1 MRGAI
6 IMTAEPP
13 ADAHKDL
20 LRLMTWLS
28 PSFPVGAYSYS
39 QGLEWAIDAGV
50 ISDRASLVSWLTD
63 VAERG
68 SGWNDAVLLAAA
80 WRGENVAQLAEA
92 LSPAAERHAET
103 MQQGAAFAAAAA
115 HWAAELAPAPYP
127 VVVGMVCSRLGIPLE
142 AVLTAWLNSFLV
154 NLVSVAVRLVPL
166 GQVEGLRALRGLEPV
181 ILAAARRA
189 SRSSLDDLGSAT
201 ICADIAAMKHEVQMS
216 RIFRS

>member
-1 MRGAI
+1 
-6 IMTAEPP
+6 MTSEPP

-28 PSFPVGAYSYS
+28 PSFPTGAYSYS

-50 ISDRASLVSWLTD
+50 ISHRPGLVSWLTD

-92 LSPAAERHAET
+92 LSPSQERHLET
-103 MQQGAAFAAAAA
+103 MQQGAAFAAAAS
-115 HWAAELAPAPYP
+115 HWAVDLAPAPYP
-127 VVVGMVCSRLGIPLE
+127 VVVGTICSRLGIPLE
-142 AVLTAWLNSFLV
+142 AALTAWLNSMLV
-154 NLVSVAVRLVPL
+154 NLVSVAVRLVPI
-166 GQVEGLRALRGLEPV
+166 GQVEGLLALRALEPV
-181 ILAAARRA
+181 ILSVAGKA

-201 ICADIAAMKHEVQMS
+201 ICADIAAMKHEVQIS